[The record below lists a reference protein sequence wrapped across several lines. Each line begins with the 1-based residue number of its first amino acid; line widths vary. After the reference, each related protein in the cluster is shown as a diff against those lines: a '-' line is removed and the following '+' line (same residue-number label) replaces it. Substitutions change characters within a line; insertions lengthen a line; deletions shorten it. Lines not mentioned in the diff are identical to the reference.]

1 MLDPLHPTCLKLLWL
16 SGKWSTSENIL
27 FMVSRYSVCYSM
39 HDFQTALANFVYLLA
54 KAMA

>member
-39 HDFQTALANFVYLLA
+39 HDFQTALANFVYLL
-54 KAMA
+54 